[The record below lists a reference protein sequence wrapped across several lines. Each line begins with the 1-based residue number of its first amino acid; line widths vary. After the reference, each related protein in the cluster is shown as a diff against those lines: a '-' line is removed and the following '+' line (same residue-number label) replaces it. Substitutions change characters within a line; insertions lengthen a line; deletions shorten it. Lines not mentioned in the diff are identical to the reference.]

1 MQHTR
6 AIMPILLRHLS
17 SLSLPLLLLGGM
29 GAEAQVGSSDPAL
42 KLIRGGG
49 TPAVFKPGQPIL
61 PADSCPAIV
70 NRAAGDVQPMRL
82 PPSQVAAKNR
92 LGCLSP
98 NDAIYGPDG
107 CPTRLCG
114 QSRGAVPLPAGD
126 GLSRQPQLPKP

>member
-6 AIMPILLRHLS
+6 AIMPILLRHLGY
-17 SLSLPLLLLGGM
+17 LSLPLLLLGEM
-29 GAEAQVGSSDPAL
+29 SVRAQVDNSDPAL

-61 PADSCPAIV
+61 PASSCPAIV
-70 NRAAGDVQPMRL
+70 NLAAGDVQPMRL
-82 PPSQVAAKNR
+82 PASQVAAKNK

-114 QSRGAVPLPAGD
+114 PSRGAVPLPAGNA
-126 GLSRQPQLPKP
+126 LRQQPQLPAP